1 MIKFAGKY
9 AKELLE
15 RPAALMAT
23 GGLGAAGLATLGNV
37 ASGQAEYES
46 PARMGLEALGAG
58 ALGALAA
65 RSAPALVK
73 RYGKEAAGERALK
86 GITAPGAKA
95 AGEKLNPAELK
106 AAEQQ
111 LLNAAA
117 LYQDTAPYRGAV
129 YGTGLMLGAGG
140 LGGQIG
146 GGVANVGN
154 MAGLAIDPEMPG
166 SSNTTNSRLN
176 MKSYYASQQTG
187 SLLPYVM
194 GVGM

>member
-1 MIKFAGKY
+1 MQLAGRF

-46 PARMGLEALGAG
+46 PVRMGLEALGAG

-86 GITAPGAKA
+86 AITNPKVKAEGA
-95 AGEKLNPAELK
+95 KLNPAQLK
-106 AAEQQ
+106 AAEDQ
-111 LLNAAA
+111 LINAAS
-117 LYQDTAPYRGAV
+117 LYQNAAPYIGGV

-146 GGVANVGN
+146 GGVANIGN
-154 MAGLAIDPEMPG
+154 MAGLAIDPEAPG
-166 SSNTTNSRLN
+166 SSNTMNSRLN
-176 MKSYYASQQTG
+176 MQG
-187 SLLPYVM
+187 YV
-194 GVGM
+194 

>member
-1 MIKFAGKY
+1 MRQLAGRY
-9 AKELLE
+9 AKSLLE
-15 RPAALMAT
+15 RPGALMAT

-37 ASGQAEYES
+37 ASGQGEYES

-65 RSAPALVK
+65 RSAPAMAR

-86 GITAPGAKA
+86 GITDPRVKA
-95 AGEKLNPAELK
+95 EGQKLNLNPAQLK
-106 AAEQQ
+106 TAEEQ
-111 LLNAAA
+111 LLNVAA

-146 GGVANVGN
+146 GGVANIGN
-154 MAGLAIDPEMPG
+154 MAGLAIDPEAPG
-166 SSNTTNSRLN
+166 SSNTMNSRLN
-176 MKSYYASQQTG
+176 MQG
-187 SLLPYVM
+187 YV
-194 GVGM
+194 

>member
-86 GITAPGAKA
+86 GITSPGVKA
-95 AGEKLNPAELK
+95 TGEKLNPAELK
-106 AAEQQ
+106 TVEQQ
-111 LLNAAA
+111 LLNVAD

-146 GGVANVGN
+146 GGVANIGN

-166 SSNTTNSRLN
+166 SSNTMNSRLN
-176 MKSYYASQQTG
+176 MQGYA
-187 SLLPYVM
+187 
-194 GVGM
+194 

>member
-65 RSAPALVK
+65 RSAPAIVNLGSRSATRKAYNKAGDEMQKSGLIKNQRDVVDHDLLTK
-73 RYGKEAAGERALK
+73 RMTQA
-86 GITAPGAKA
+86 
-95 AGEKLNPAELK
+95 
-106 AAEQQ
+106 
-111 LLNAAA
+111 
-117 LYQDTAPYRGAV
+117 APYIAGA
-129 YGTGLMLGAGG
+129 LGAGVITG
-140 LGGQIG
+140 AGAVGGQFG
-146 GGVANVGN
+146 GGIADLGN
-154 MAGLAIDPEMPG
+154 MAGLPIDPEVPG
-166 SSNTTNSRLN
+166 SSNTANSRLN